1 MMPDF
6 LSEVLAPANWPTF
19 VFILTRLTGFAII
32 APLWTMTPLTRTMRA
47 AMIVVLAILL
57 LPASPRVA
65 YPGQVLDLPFPLGME
80 LVVGVVIGMSAA
92 VLIYGAGLAGQ
103 VLALQMGL
111 ALGPVFMPMAGH
123 PESGIG
129 KIKSFLAIV
138 IYLGIGGHLTLIR
151 GISDSLVTLPPGAPM
166 SIVSGGGAA
175 VSMAGVLFSTAI
187 SVAAPVMVTLLLTH
201 AAVAIL
207 NRAVPQIH
215 TMLIAF
221 PLTIGVGL
229 IMIGATLPL
238 TTSAIRVWMQ
248 GIQGNLDGAVNSF
261 RVGAIGP

>member
-1 MMPDF
+1 MPDF

-19 VFILTRLTGFAII
+19 VFILTRLTGFAVT
-32 APLWTMTPLTRTMRA
+32 APLWTMTPITRTMRA

-65 YPGQVLDLPFPLGME
+65 YPGQVLDLPFPLAME
-80 LVVGVVIGMSAA
+80 FIIGVVIGLTAA
-92 VLIYGAGLAGQ
+92 VLIYGVGLAGQ

-111 ALGPVFMPMAGH
+111 SLGPVFMPMAGH

-129 KIKSFLAIV
+129 KIKSFLAMV
-138 IYLGIGGHLTLIR
+138 IYLGVGGHLILLR
-151 GISDSLVTLPPGAPM
+151 GIADSLEALPPGAPM
-166 SIVSGGGAA
+166 SLVSGGGAV
-175 VSMAGVLFSTAI
+175 VSSVGALFVIAI

-221 PLTIGVGL
+221 PLTIGIGL
-229 IMIGATLPL
+229 IMIGAALPL
-238 TTSAIRVWMQ
+238 ITTAVRTWMHGIPGSLESAVE
-248 GIQGNLDGAVNSF
+248 SF
-261 RVGAIGP
+261 HVGAMGP